1 MSNIRIIIADDHTIF
16 REGICSL
23 LAEHPGI
30 DIIAESGNGIDLVE
44 QAFRYEPNLV
54 ITDITMPGLSGIKA
68 IEKIKQVKPNIKALV
83 LSMHN
88 SVEFI
93 HNAINSGADGFLPKD
108 TEQKEL
114 VDAIFAITAGE
125 SYFNKNISSE
135 FIKDFNKLHK
145 NRDKDP
151 RNILSKRELEVL
163 KFFSEGFS
171 NKEISDKLFISQRT
185 VESHKTH
192 IMQKLQLKSQVEMV
206 KVCIKYHLTDL

>member
-1 MSNIRIIIADDHTIF
+1 MSSIRIIIADDHTIF

-23 LAEHPGI
+23 LAEHSGI
-30 DIIAESGNGIDLVE
+30 EIVAEAGNGVDLINLTLK
-44 QAFRYEPNLV
+44 FEPDLV

-68 IEKIKQVKPNIKALV
+68 IEKIKQLKPEIKTLV

-93 HNAINSGADGFLPKD
+93 HNAIQSGADGFLPKD

-114 VDAIFAITAGE
+114 VDAIFSITAGE
-125 SYFNKNISSE
+125 SYFNKSISSE

-145 NRDKDP
+145 AKDKDP
-151 RNILSKRELEVL
+151 RSVLSKRELEVL
-163 KFFSEGFS
+163 KLFSEGFS

-185 VESHKTH
+185 VESHKSH

-206 KVCIKYHLTDL
+206 KVCIKYNLTDL